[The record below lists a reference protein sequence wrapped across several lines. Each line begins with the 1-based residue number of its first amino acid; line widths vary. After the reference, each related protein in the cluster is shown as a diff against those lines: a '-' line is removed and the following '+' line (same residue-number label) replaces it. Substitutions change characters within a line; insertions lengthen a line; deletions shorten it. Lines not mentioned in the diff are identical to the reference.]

1 VKELVE
7 VLESF
12 SFSASLPAKD
22 LDGTRRFYED
32 VLGLSI
38 EEERPDGITYRS
50 GGTSLVLYP
59 TQFAGTA
66 QHTLGGWTVP
76 DIRST
81 IAGLRSRG
89 VVFEE
94 YDFPGLK
101 TEDGVADLG
110 GEQAAWFKDP
120 EGNILGLFQPK

>member
-1 VKELVE
+1 VVE
-7 VLESF
+7 VLGELAF
-12 SFSASLPAKD
+12 TPAIPAKD

-32 VLGLSI
+32 VLGLSV

-50 GGTSLVLYP
+50 GDTSVVLYP

-76 DIRST
+76 DIRSAMT
-81 IAGLRSRG
+81 ELRSRG

-110 GEQAAWFKDP
+110 GEWSAWFMDP

>member
-1 VKELVE
+1 
-7 VLESF
+7 
-12 SFSASLPAKD
+12 
-22 LDGTRRFYED
+22 
-32 VLGLSI
+32 
-38 EEERPDGITYRS
+38 
-50 GGTSLVLYP
+50 
-59 TQFAGTA
+59 
-66 QHTLGGWTVP
+66 
-76 DIRST
+76 
-81 IAGLRSRG
+81 